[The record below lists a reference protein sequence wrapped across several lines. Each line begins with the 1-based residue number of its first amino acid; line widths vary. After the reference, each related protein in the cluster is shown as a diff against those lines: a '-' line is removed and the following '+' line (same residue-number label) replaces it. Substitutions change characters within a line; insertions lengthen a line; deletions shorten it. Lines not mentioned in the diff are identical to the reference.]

1 MGGTWS
7 TAERLPMQGQELRQL
22 GEWGRIIIDTQVDGA
37 IAVAPKAAAG
47 PFDQQRSGLLATTVP
62 AGCLSGIEHGNQTF
76 GEGDRRMAFERRRHR
91 GNDRLAGKDVSLTT
105 EVFTD
110 DMSGPRGALA
120 TRKCGGAPRAVDH
133 ADLTHVTS
141 GIASNQ
147 PRDHLVRAQAL
158 REHGEAER
166 SVSRVRHSLRGHRSN
181 AAFGPWD
188 KATDG
193 QEARLHRNTP

>member
-76 GEGDRRMAFERRRHR
+76 GEGDRR
-91 GNDRLAGKDVSLTT
+91 KDVSLTT